1 MSAAPFDPYYE
12 WLSIPPEEQ
21 PANFYRLLGLKV
33 LEANANVIS
42 SAADRQMT
50 HVRSFAGGPKAGIAQ
65 RVLNELAGARV
76 MLLEPARKAAYDAML
91 RAAATA
97 EQESQANIKVA
108 AKKPVIG
115 DDAVAEKGVSFG
127 DYVVLQP
134 ISIGATGHV
143 YKARR
148 KADGAI
154 VSLKVVPKALAQSEE
169 FLKRLQREFDITRTV
184 QHPNV
189 VAGYEL
195 GEAHGHPY
203 LAFEYVGG
211 ADLGRVIAEH
221 GPLNVD
227 AATEMIRRIAE
238 GLAFL
243 HKRGIVHRN
252 IKPQSI
258 LVNVQGMVKISNLTM
273 AVEEDARAFLGGRDN
288 NLTVMGQTIG
298 SPDYLPPEQAMDS
311 HNVDG
316 RADLYALGCT
326 LHQLLTGKPPFEGR
340 NAMEK
345 LKAHKSGPIPSLRKA
360 RPDVPEALDALFQKL
375 LAKKPADRPAGAD
388 EVVKQLSGA
397 EQAKWDTTML
407 VAGGIAIAVVLF
419 LVVLVIWSQ
428 R

>member
-1 MSAAPFDPYYE
+1 MTHFDPYYE

-33 LEANANVIS
+33 FEANDKVIA
-42 SAADRQMT
+42 SAADRQMA
-50 HVRSFAGGPKAGIAQ
+50 HVRTFALGPKAGLAQ
-65 RVLNELAGARV
+65 RVLNELSGARV
-76 MLLEPARKAAYDAML
+76 MLLDPARKAAYDAML
-91 RAAATA
+91 RSAAKEEEDTRTNLKAAA
-97 EQESQANIKVA
+97 QKPA
-108 AKKPVIG
+108 AS
-115 DDAVAEKGVSFG
+115 DEAVAEKGVSFG
-127 DYVVLQP
+127 DYLVMQP

-148 KADGAI
+148 KADGTI
-154 VSLKVVPKALAQSEE
+154 VSLKVVPKSLLKSDE
-169 FLKRLQREFDITRTV
+169 FIKRLQREFDITRTI

-211 ADLGRVIAEH
+211 ADLGRLIEEH
-221 GPLNVD
+221 GPLNVE
-227 AATEMIRRIAE
+227 AATEITKRIAE
-238 GLAFL
+238 GLTYL
-243 HKRGIVHRN
+243 HNRGITHRN

-258 LVNVQGMVKISNLTM
+258 LVNVQGMVKIANLTM

-288 NLTVMGQTIG
+288 NLTMMGQTIG
-298 SPDYLPPEQAMDS
+298 SPDYLPPEQAIDS

-326 LHQLLTGKPPFEGR
+326 LHQLLTGKPPFAGR

-345 LKAHKSGPIPSLRKA
+345 LKAHKSSPIPSLRTA
-360 RPDVPEALDALFQKL
+360 RPDVPEALDKLFQKL
-375 LAKKPADRPAGAD
+375 LAKKPADRPASAA
-388 EVVKQLSGA
+388 EVVQQLSGTV
-397 EQAKWDTTML
+397 EKKLDTTL
-407 VAGGIAIAVVLF
+407 YIVGGIAVVVVLF
-419 LVVLVIWSQ
+419 LIVLVIVSS